1 MNLKEQDTPDYFEL
15 VMNQK
20 KQEKIFA
27 VIVAV
32 LVVVSI
38 IGMFYGVEN
47 LIKQGTIL
55 ANLILI
61 VSPILLLLVLAGFI
75 CLIFNKANNKQRN
88 DKIITFISVN
98 FIAFVFVGICMG
110 VFHLIKWGTIEAY
123 SISAVIICAVL
134 FLVFKAVKSRVGTNN
149 LRYR

>member
-1 MNLKEQDTPDYFEL
+1 MNLKEQDTPDYFAI

-47 LIKQGTIL
+47 LI
-55 ANLILI
+55 
-61 VSPILLLLVLAGFI
+61 
-75 CLIFNKANNKQRN
+75 
-88 DKIITFISVN
+88 
-98 FIAFVFVGICMG
+98 
-110 VFHLIKWGTIEAY
+110 
-123 SISAVIICAVL
+123 
-134 FLVFKAVKSRVGTNN
+134 
-149 LRYR
+149 

>member
-61 VSPILLLLVLAGFI
+61 VTPILLLLVLAGFI

-98 FIAFVFVGICMG
+98 FIAFMFVGICMG
-110 VFHLIKWGTIEAY
+110 VFSLIKWGTIEAY

-134 FLVFKAVKSRVGTNN
+134 FLVFKAVKSRVGKNN
-149 LRYR
+149 LQYR

>member
-1 MNLKEQDTPDYFEL
+1 MNLKEQDTPDYFAL

-38 IGMFYGVEN
+38 IGMFYGVKN

-55 ANLILI
+55 ANLILVI
-61 VSPILLLLVLAGFI
+61 TPIPLLLILASFI
-75 CLIFNKANNKQRN
+75 FLIFNKANNKQRN

-110 VFHLIKWGTIEAY
+110 VFYLIKWGTIEAY

-134 FLVFKAVKSRVGTNN
+134 FLVFKTVKSREGTNN